1 MIVERGALNRNA
13 GPSGRQRRLQMKFS
27 LLMSAACALVLAAC
41 SNNEAA
47 LTDTTDAAATPA
59 ETTAENTAGAATGDS
74 TETAASAAPAAESPH
89 AAILAEAR
97 ACTGAAD
104 TEILVTAAP
113 EGGNQDAAA
122 NTAAGMAYLD
132 QVSAEPCV
140 FQLPSGLLFRIR
152 QSVEAG
158 ISPVSGD
165 VVTVHY
171 RGMHTYGGEFDS
183 SYSRGEPATFPSD
196 RLIAGWV
203 EALPLMRVGEAWDL
217 FIAPDLAYGSR
228 GTPGGPI
235 GPNEALV
242 FQLELI
248 DVPGGR

>member
-1 MIVERGALNRNA
+1 
-13 GPSGRQRRLQMKFS
+13 MKTS
-27 LLMSAACALVLAAC
+27 LLMSAVCALALTAC
-41 SNNEAA
+41 SNDEAAVSEAQDSADATETMNQNMADQADAVNQGVADMTETMNEA
-47 LTDTTDAAATPA
+47 L
-59 ETTAENTAGAATGDS
+59 GDM
-74 TETAASAAPAAESPH
+74 TETMNQSIASPAAESPH
-89 AAILAEAR
+89 AALLAEAR

-104 TEILVTAAP
+104 TEILVGDEP
-113 EGGNQDAAA
+113 ESGNHDTVA
-122 NTAAGMAYLD
+122 NAAAGMAYLD

-152 QSVEAG
+152 HSVEAG

-165 VVTVHY
+165 MVTVHY

>member
-1 MIVERGALNRNA
+1 MKLAL
-13 GPSGRQRRLQMKFS
+13 LTT
-27 LLMSAACALVLAAC
+27 AALALTLAAC
-41 SNNEAA
+41 SNGNSDVS
-47 LTDTTDAAATPA
+47 DTS
-59 ETTAENTAGAATGDS
+59 S
-74 TETAASAAPAAESPH
+74 TEAPTTSEASATTEAAAPAVPVVETAER
-89 AAILAEAR
+89 AIVAEAR
-97 ACTGAAD
+97 TCVGAAD
-104 TEILVTAAP
+104 TALLVADAP
-113 EGGNQDAAA
+113 ADGNQDAEVNAA
-122 NTAAGMAYLD
+122 AAVAYLD
-132 QVSAEPCV
+132 AVRAEPCV
-140 FQLPSGLLFRIR
+140 FELPSGLLFRIR
-152 QSVEAG
+152 QAVNAG

-165 VVTVHY
+165 LVTVHY
-171 RGMHTYGGEFDS
+171 RGMFTYGGEFDS
-183 SYSRGEPATFPSD
+183 SYARGEPATFPSD